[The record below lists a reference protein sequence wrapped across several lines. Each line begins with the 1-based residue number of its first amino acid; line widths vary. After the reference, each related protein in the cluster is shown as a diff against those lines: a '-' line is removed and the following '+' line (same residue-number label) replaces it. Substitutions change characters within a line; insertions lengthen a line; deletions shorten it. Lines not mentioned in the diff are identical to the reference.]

1 MAKRDED
8 GFYYV
13 VGRKKRFLKL
23 FGNRVN
29 LDEVEGLLKKEGIE
43 NVCAGRDDRM
53 VVFLTDPEKEG
64 AAAEFL
70 TQHTGI
76 SRGGFVIRRIDEIP
90 RNDSGKVMYSALEIE

>member
-1 MAKRDED
+1 
-8 GFYYV
+8 
-13 VGRKKRFLKL
+13 
-23 FGNRVN
+23 
-29 LDEVEGLLKKEGIE
+29 
-43 NVCAGRDDRM
+43 M